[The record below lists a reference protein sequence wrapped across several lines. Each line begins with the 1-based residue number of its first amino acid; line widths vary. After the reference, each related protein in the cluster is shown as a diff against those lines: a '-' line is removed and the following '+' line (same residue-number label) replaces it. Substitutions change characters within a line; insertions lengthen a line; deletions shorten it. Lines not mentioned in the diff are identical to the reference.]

1 MSNKVLKL
9 KSLYFIVAIL
19 VFYIVIV
26 VVSNNILERMPLPS
40 VKTNLIE
47 IEDVKYDNDKIDFV
61 FFHNPDSELSEKM
74 RFEVER
80 LAQKNYENI
89 NFYSIDVSKNPV
101 VFYEYNVSGIP
112 NILVFNG
119 EKEIKRIMGLVPY
132 KNLLKIAQRI
142 ENEYGELQ

>member
-9 KSLYFIVAIL
+9 KSQYFIVAIL

-47 IEDVKYDNDKIDFV
+47 IEDVKYDNDKIGFV

-142 ENEYGELQ
+142 ENEYG

>member
-1 MSNKVLKL
+1 
-9 KSLYFIVAIL
+9 
-19 VFYIVIV
+19 
-26 VVSNNILERMPLPS
+26 MPLPS